1 MKVLDII
8 LESTNTSNS
17 IIDNVNGLG
26 SVPNNMDV
34 DYLGLRVEMLP
45 DTFLKLAAPLT
56 EYVSTEH
63 IQSHLSDGGR
73 VGSPYLDIELPPIWG
88 KISKILSSLRLIKK
102 FQDHNTEIEQLERQL
117 EQLDTP
123 ENLTKETA
131 RIYGHEGRNRMMAIK
146 EKFGNIP
153 VETHLFFGKYR
164 RYHISSNMAKQL
176 NSQLINESGQLV
188 TGPFFEHKNK

>member
-1 MKVLDII
+1 MKVRDII
-8 LESTNTSNS
+8 LESTNTADS

-26 SVPNNMDV
+26 AVPNNMNV

-56 EYVSTEH
+56 EYVSSEH

-73 VGSPYLDIELPPIWG
+73 VGSPFLDIELPPSWG
-88 KISKILSSLRLIKK
+88 KISKKLSRLEVIKK
-102 FQDHNTEIEQLERQL
+102 YQEYQTDIEQLEEDLR
-117 EQLDTP
+117 QLDTP

-146 EKFGNIP
+146 EMFGNIP

-164 RYHISSNMAKQL
+164 RYMISSNMIQQI
-176 NSQLINESGQLV
+176 NSQLINENGQPV